1 MVRVC
6 SRKVILPAALPAIF
20 TGLRLGLGLALVAI
34 VAVEFIAAKSGLGHL
49 VYRHWQ
55 TLSTPQMYGAF
66 ALVGALGLLLTRGLR
81 ALQARTAGVAGGSR
95 PPVTHYGGR
104 TVMRSLRTLVLVS
117 LLIAVV
123 ALAAGGAVAQA
134 PAVKIGYIPSDSF
147 AALYIMADRYLTP
160 AGITVQMVRLPSG
173 AEITTQVATGQL
185 QVGGSG
191 MGAAGFNAV
200 AAKLPIEFI
209 APLHFGY
216 LEDYFTV
223 RKAVWGTEVKR
234 IADLKGRTV
243 GLNTRGAAVEWMLD
257 QVLRR
262 DGLTI
267 KDVQVKIMP
276 FPDMVPALES
286 GAIDAGIL
294 TEPFPTLAEDKG
306 VGVRPL
312 PQPAGAK
319 AIPITAAFWNA
330 EWARANARAR
340 PQGDARLPP
349 RGARSGGRR
358 RPRLDRGP
366 QRGPHVEVRRH
377 QEGARPEGAAP
388 RGRSQPRAGRQHAR
402 QHAEAERR
410 PRLPQVHGVPHGRQ
424 AVHLHLP

>member
-1 MVRVC
+1 MR
-6 SRKVILPAALPAIF
+6 S
-20 TGLRLGLGLALVAI
+20 
-34 VAVEFIAAKSGLGHL
+34 S
-49 VYRHWQ
+49 
-55 TLSTPQMYGAF
+55 
-66 ALVGALGLLLTRGLR
+66 R
-81 ALQARTAGVAGGSR
+81 ALWVVS
-95 PPVTHYGGR
+95 
-104 TVMRSLRTLVLVS
+104 LVLV
-117 LLIAVV
+117 AVV
-123 ALAAGGAVAQA
+123 AAGGAAAQA
-134 PAVKIGYIPSDSF
+134 PTVKIGYIPSDSF

-160 AGITVQMVRLPSG
+160 AGITVQMVRLPGG
-173 AEITTQVATGQL
+173 AEITSQVATGQL

-209 APLHFGY
+209 APLHFGF

-223 RKAVWGTEVKR
+223 RKAAWGTEIKR
-234 IADLKGRTV
+234 IADLKGRPV

-312 PQPAGAK
+312 MKPAGAK

-330 EWARANARAR
+330 EWARGNADLAHKVMVAYLRAVRDLAADGGRGWTDDRNVELMTKYAATKRELVKKAR
-340 PQGDARLPP
+340 PHVADANLELDASTLDSMQKLNAELGYLKYTEFLTADRLFTFTY
-349 RGARSGGRR
+349 RDRAVKELGRR
-358 RPRLDRGP
+358 
-366 QRGPHVEVRRH
+366 
-377 QEGARPEGAAP
+377 
-388 RGRSQPRAGRQHAR
+388 
-402 QHAEAERR
+402 
-410 PRLPQVHGVPHGRQ
+410 
-424 AVHLHLP
+424 

>member
-1 MVRVC
+1 MRSSRVRV
-6 SRKVILPAALPAIF
+6 
-20 TGLRLGLGLALVAI
+20 LVALL
-34 VAVEFIAAKSGLGHL
+34 VAAGL
-49 VYRHWQ
+49 
-55 TLSTPQMYGAF
+55 S
-66 ALVGALGLLLTRGLR
+66 
-81 ALQARTAGVAGGSR
+81 
-95 PPVTHYGGR
+95 
-104 TVMRSLRTLVLVS
+104 
-117 LLIAVV
+117 
-123 ALAAGGAVAQA
+123 AGGALAQA
-134 PAVKIGYIPSDSF
+134 PPVKIGYIPSDSF
-147 AALYIMADRYLTP
+147 AALYIMADRYLAP
-160 AGITVQMVRLPSG
+160 AGIAAQMVRLPGG
-173 AEITTQVATGQL
+173 AEVTSQVATGQL

-234 IADLKGRTV
+234 LADLKGRTV

-286 GAIDAGIL
+286 GAIDACIL

-312 PQPAGAK
+312 TKPAGAK

-330 EWARANARAR
+330 EWAKGNADLAHKVMVAYLRAVRDLAADGGRGWTEDRNIELMTKYAATKRELVKKAR
-340 PQGDARLPP
+340 PHVADANLELDPSTLDSMQKLNADLGYLKYTEFLSADKLFTFAYRDRAVKEL
-349 RGARSGGRR
+349 GRR
-358 RPRLDRGP
+358 
-366 QRGPHVEVRRH
+366 
-377 QEGARPEGAAP
+377 
-388 RGRSQPRAGRQHAR
+388 
-402 QHAEAERR
+402 
-410 PRLPQVHGVPHGRQ
+410 
-424 AVHLHLP
+424 